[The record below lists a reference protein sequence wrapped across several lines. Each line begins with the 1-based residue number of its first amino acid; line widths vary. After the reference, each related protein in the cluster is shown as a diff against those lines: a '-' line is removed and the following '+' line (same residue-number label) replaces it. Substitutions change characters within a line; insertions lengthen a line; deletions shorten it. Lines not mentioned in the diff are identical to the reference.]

1 MESTTQI
8 IQGQQAGWLGSPLVE
23 FAGTQL
29 TTFMLVRTALI
40 VFLVWIAVRLVRR
53 NLDRVSEERPE
64 VTRSGFWVLGKLAK
78 WLLWLVGAYL
88 VLTSLGIDLT
98 RATLIMSAL
107 TVGIGFGLQN
117 IVNNFVS
124 GIILMF
130 ERSVRVGDWIEV
142 GATRGIVKQ
151 MNIRSTIVSTFD
163 RAEVIV
169 PNSDLISG
177 HVTNWTLLDSTG
189 RIIVT
194 FEVVPGTDPDRV
206 CELLVEC
213 ARQHDVVCP
222 GPEPAGPVARVA
234 DIGLRGIAFTL
245 QCFVADVMTSSTV
258 RGELIT
264 AVTRRFSDE
273 GIELA
278 LASRAS
284 PIAD

>member
-1 MESTTQI
+1 MANAQEVTRQSADLLGAPI
-8 IQGQQAGWLGSPLVE
+8 VEIAGS
-23 FAGTQL
+23 QL
-29 TTFMLVRTALI
+29 TLFMLARTL
-40 VFLVWIAVRLVRR
+40 VVVVLVWLAVRLVRQA
-53 NLDRVSEERPE
+53 LERASKEHPE
-64 VTRSGFWVLGKLAK
+64 ITRSGFWVIGKLAK
-78 WLLWLVGAYL
+78 WLLLILGGFL
-88 VLTSLGIDLT
+88 VLSSLGIDLT

-142 GATRGIVKQ
+142 GATHGIVKQ

-189 RIIVT
+189 RIVIT
-194 FEVVPGTDPDRV
+194 LEVVPGPDPERV
-206 CELLVEC
+206 CDVLVNC
-213 ARQHDVVCP
+213 ARDHSLVCE
-222 GPEPAGPVARVA
+222 GPQPAAPKARVA
-234 DIGLRGIAFTL
+234 DIGVRGLSVVL
-245 QCFVADVMTSSTV
+245 QCFVEDVMTSSSV

-264 AVTRRFSDE
+264 EITRRFAQE

-278 LASRAS
+278 LAVRS
-284 PIAD
+284 DG

>member
-1 MESTTQI
+1 MANTQELTQ
-8 IQGQQAGWLGSPLVE
+8 QGVDLLGSPIVE
-23 FAGTQL
+23 IAGSQL
-29 TTFMLVRTALI
+29 TVFMLVRTLA
-40 VFLVWIAVRLVRR
+40 VVVLVWFAVRLVRQALER
-53 NLDRVSEERPE
+53 ASVERPE
-64 VTRSGFWVLGKLAK
+64 VTRSGFWLVGKMAK
-78 WLLWLVGAYL
+78 WLLLLLGGFL
-88 VLTSLGIDLT
+88 VLSSLGIDLT

-130 ERSVRVGDWIEV
+130 ERTVRVGDWIEV
-142 GATRGIVKQ
+142 GATHGIVKQ

-189 RIIVT
+189 RIVVT
-194 FEVVPGTDPDRV
+194 LEVVPGPDPQSV
-206 CELLVEC
+206 CDILVDC
-213 ARQHDVVCP
+213 AQAHPLVCKSEKP
-222 GPEPAGPVARVA
+222 GAPNARVA
-234 DIGLRGIAFTL
+234 DIGVRGLSVTL
-245 QCFVADVMTSSTV
+245 QCFVDDVMTSSKV

-264 AVTRRFSDE
+264 EVTRRFSQQ

-278 LASRAS
+278 FASRAS
-284 PIAD
+284 S